1 MLSGVV
7 IEVPL
12 DGLNVKDHQIHTLL
26 YHLCALVSL
35 IRAGYGLALWNG
47 NDLPL
52 SAEHIAC

>member
-7 IEVPL
+7 IEVLL
-12 DGLNVKDHQIHTLL
+12 DGLNVDLMVLDTLL

-35 IRAGYGLALWNG
+35 IHAGYGLALWNG